1 MRIIG
6 ARVMAV
12 AVMLLV
18 MAVWRGLEQLGV
30 ASVVE
35 GCLVAAI
42 AATAATA
49 LARW

>member
-1 MRIIG
+1 MRIIV

-18 MAVWRGLEQLGV
+18 MAAWRGLEQLGV
-30 ASVVE
+30 ASLFE
-35 GCLVAAI
+35 ECLVAAA
-42 AATAATA
+42 AATAATV

>member
-6 ARVMAV
+6 ARVAAI

-30 ASVVE
+30 ASLVE
-35 GCLVAAI
+35 GCLAAAV
-42 AATAATA
+42 AATAATV
-49 LARW
+49 LSRW